1 MELGPH
7 ENQSSHKIASGVLV
21 VLVLVALVLSY
32 YLYQVVM
39 NDSTENGSIPEGQ
52 MPPVADATLPPLS
65 DAEVQALQTP
75 LTVGVAS
82 PTGTD
87 LFGNPVA
94 PPKIPDGSEGLLYT
108 DTTFENIAVVAE
120 AVLIGKECRVS
131 PVVLKV
137 KKGASVAFKN
147 IDTVPHE
154 VIFSRQRSFTVGAGS
169 SISVPIDFGTV
180 GMTYGYGC
188 ESQPSAIGLMWI
200 AE

>member
-32 YLYQVVM
+32 YLYQTVM
-39 NDSTENGSIPEGQ
+39 NGSARNGSILEEQ
-52 MPPVADATLPPLS
+52 TPVADGTLPPLS
-65 DAEVQALQTP
+65 DAEIQALQTP
-75 LTVGVAS
+75 LTVAVAS
-82 PTGTD
+82 PTGMD
-87 LFGNPVA
+87 LFGNPVT
-94 PPKIPDGSEGLLYT
+94 PPKIPEGSEGMSYT
-108 DTTFENIAVVAE
+108 EAAFENIAVVAE
-120 AVLIGKECRVS
+120 TVTMGKECRVS

-154 VIFSRQRSFTVGAGS
+154 VIFSQQRSFTVGVGS